1 MRAPLLCIAVNVAIV
16 SATMRGHGEARSLGS
31 SAPVMAAVDLPFAAL
46 AGASVSGT
54 AGARSSEVGGIHKVG
69 HAMFKTLEV
78 GADSLGGTL
87 VMASCIILVLPLLLG
102 TAAALTS
109 YPGLEDASES
119 DSVAAIGQK
128 ADIENSPQG
137 WGGPSAPP
145 AAAAP
150 VQRSPRP
157 DLRLP
162 NPLPTAP
169 PWEVEPQP
177 PHRSPVSRQSG
188 TSRLAKPV
196 PPEDSD
202 STNGSNSGH
211 AGHGPGH
218 VQSDIS
224 SNSAGTAGSF
234 AGPLCPG
241 LVVRQP
247 GGVTISML
255 GLCGP
260 YEQNEIIDFK
270 RADGTRDVV
279 ARAVLSETNK
289 GGGIVLESALRL
301 PIAFL
306 NTEHAVGPRNGEPP
320 RDRYITVSQSSLHPP
335 ATSEASTPPLY
346 CTLRAD
352 GAGEG
357 VIMWRGAGVGETMVL
372 AVRVHGDGRIA
383 NIVDGDGKLLAATE
397 ARGQEPGA
405 RQLRL
410 LHIASGVDAG
420 LIMLAVIAA
429 QKLQ

>member
-1 MRAPLLCIAVNVAIV
+1 MWARLLCIAVKAAIV
-16 SATMRGHGEARSLGS
+16 SGTIRGHGAALSLRS
-31 SAPVMAAVDLPFAAL
+31 SASATNPPVAAAIDLPFAAL
-46 AGASVSGT
+46 AGASVR
-54 AGARSSEVGGIHKVG
+54 GADGVRSSEVDGVHKVG
-69 HAMFKTLEV
+69 HAMLRTMEV

-87 VMASCIILVLPLLLG
+87 VMAACVLFLVPLLLG
-102 TAAALTS
+102 TAAVLTH
-109 YPGLEDASES
+109 YPGPGVARENARVPAKDEADIDNSPRGPPH
-119 DSVAAIGQK
+119 VAA
-128 ADIENSPQG
+128 SP
-137 WGGPSAPP
+137 
-145 AAAAP
+145 
-150 VQRSPRP
+150 VHRSPRP

-169 PWEVEPQP
+169 PWEVAPQP
-177 PHRSPVSRQSG
+177 PPRSPLSRQSG
-188 TSRLAKPV
+188 PSRLAKPV

-202 STNGSNSGH
+202 SS
-211 AGHGPGH
+211 GHGPAPLR
-218 VQSDIS
+218 SDIS
-224 SNSAGTAGSF
+224 TNSAGTTGTWS
-234 AGPLCPG
+234 GPLCPG

-247 GGVTISML
+247 GGVTLSMV
-255 GLCGP
+255 GLCAP

-279 ARAVLSETNK
+279 ARAVLSEITK

-306 NTEHAVGPRNGEPP
+306 NTEHAVGPRDGEPP
-320 RDRYITVSQSSLHPP
+320 RDRYITVSQSSLHLPS
-335 ATSEASTPPLY
+335 TSDASTPPLY

-357 VIMWRGAGVGETMVL
+357 FIMWRGAGVGQTMVL

-429 QKLQ
+429 QKLR